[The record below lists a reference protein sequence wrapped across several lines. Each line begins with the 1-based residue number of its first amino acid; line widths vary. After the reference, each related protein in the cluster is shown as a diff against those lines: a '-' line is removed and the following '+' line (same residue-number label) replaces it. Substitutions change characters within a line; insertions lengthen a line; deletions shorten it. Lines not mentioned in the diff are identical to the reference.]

1 MLAEKTQTLLELARW
16 TATHRNKRH
25 TIRQLAGTE
34 ENYQLFIRELDRI
47 ESQSLRARTQ
57 HAEVSLTLI
66 EWLEALDY
74 FCWRCAYCQKKPFQV
89 MSYYIPLLQ
98 GGMTALNCL
107 PACYHCR
114 HSPREANKR
123 IQGYFTQVQAA
134 NVITERS
141 RPRM

>member
-1 MLAEKTQTLLELARW
+1 MIPEETLTLLELARW

-25 TIRQLAGTE
+25 TIREFAGTE

-47 ESQSLRARTQ
+47 ESQSFRARAR
-57 HAEVSLTLI
+57 HAANVSLTLV

-74 FCWRCAYCQKKPFQV
+74 FSWRCAYCQEKPFQV
-89 MSYYIPLLQ
+89 MSYYLPLLV

-114 HSPREANKR
+114 HRGRKVNAR
-123 IQGYFTQVQAA
+123 IQGYFAQVQATGEY
-134 NVITERS
+134 ITS
-141 RPRM
+141 